1 VTPFITGNQQH
12 IVEKILHDKIV
23 LDEVNDM
30 KLEEVMA
37 KLEEMGNEQTR
48 TTWSRHGA
56 QQPFF
61 GVKIGDMKKLV
72 KHVKKDQALARS
84 LYDTGNFDA
93 MYLAGL
99 TVNPKTVDKEMLQK
113 WVKQA
118 NWYMLAEY
126 TVAGVAAESE
136 HALELAR
143 EWIQSKEEM
152 IATCGWST
160 YANYVTITPDERLDL
175 EEIRHLLNQI
185 EKTVHTEKNRVRYT
199 MNSFVMAVGICVAPL
214 SDEAK
219 HTGEQIGKVN
229 VDVGNTACKVPFA
242 PEYIDKAVARGKL
255 GQKKKTAIC

>member
-1 VTPFITGNQQH
+1 MT
-12 IVEKILHDKIV
+12 
-23 LDEVNDM
+23 
-30 KLEEVMA
+30 LEEVMIQ
-37 KLEEMGNEQTR
+37 LEGMGNEQTR
-48 TTWSRHGA
+48 TTWTRHGA

-72 KHVKKDQALARS
+72 KHVKKDQELARS

-99 TVNPKTVDKEMLQK
+99 TVNPKTADKEMLQQ
-113 WVKQA
+113 WAEQA

-126 TVAGVAAESE
+126 TVAGVAAESKY
-136 HALELAR
+136 ALELAR
-143 EWIQSKEEM
+143 EWIQSDEEM

-160 YANYVTITPDERLDL
+160 YANYVTITADDMLDL
-175 EEIRHLLNQI
+175 DEIRQLLKQI
-185 EKTVHTEKNRVRYT
+185 EMTVHTEKNRVRYT
-199 MNSFVMAVGICVAPL
+199 MNSFVIAVGICVGPL

-219 HTGEQIGKVN
+219 RVGELIGKVN

-242 PEYIDKAVARGKL
+242 PEYIDKAAARGKL